1 MRKLDAGTY
10 RTMPWKNG
18 GGSTTEV
25 ARAPRAPAG
34 DSLDDFDWRISMAC
48 VASAGPFSHF
58 AGVDRSI
65 AILDGD
71 GLVLAIEGQGETRL
85 DRSSPPFAFAG
96 DVPVMASLTN
106 TRGAIVDFN
115 VMTRRGRYRHRLTRA
130 RFDESGTFAALADV
144 NILFVVEGNAEATR
158 GTTRE
163 QVGPHDALVFEAGDP
178 VALTPAPAASLLAVA
193 LWRD

>member
-1 MRKLDAGTY
+1 MRKLDAGSY

-18 GGSTTEV
+18 GGNTTEI
-25 ARAPRAPAG
+25 ARAPAG
-34 DSLDDFDWRISMAC
+34 DSLDDFEWRISMAQ
-48 VASAGPFSHF
+48 VAAAGPFSRF

-85 DRSSPPFAFAG
+85 DRSSPPFAFAA
-96 DVPVMASLTN
+96 DVPVTASLT
-106 TRGAIVDFN
+106 GGPIIDFN

-130 RFDESGTFAALADV
+130 RYEESGTLAPASDV
-144 NILFVVEGNAEATR
+144 TVIFVVEGGAVATR
-158 GTTRE
+158 GGARE
-163 QVGPHDALVFEAGDP
+163 QIGLHDALVFEGGAP
-178 VALTPAPAASLLAVA
+178 LTLAPSPRASLLAVG